1 MARKPN
7 YNFEKRR
14 KEQARKE
21 RQEEKRTRKREG
33 TAQPDDA
40 PASDATRT
48 TNLPSVGHD
57 DSTL

>member
-14 KEQARKE
+14 KEEARKQ

-33 TAQPDDA
+33 NLRSDDTQAPSPPAGTPDSSPAA
-40 PASDATRT
+40 PAE
-48 TNLPSVGHD
+48 
-57 DSTL
+57 